1 MKKVKLTKPKI
12 IIAIILI
19 TVISI
24 AIFIQSNPYYI
35 HLAMELL
42 NPDYQ
47 RPFITFEKADYYGFA
62 KHNENIVAAFR
73 DNIKIYNKDLQE
85 QETIFCSG
93 VDPYVKTNG
102 DNILVFYPSEKKAYL
117 KTKKDEINIT
127 TSYYI
132 LNGTVN
138 KNGYYAFVTEE
149 KGFKSQVLVYDNKGT
164 ELYKWH
170 SADYYITDVSI
181 SDDNTKMVVT
191 AFTNDENQLKSSI
204 MVFSF
209 NENKPVAK
217 IEDKNSMFISAAFTD
232 KNRINVVGD
241 KKCGVYNSDLVK
253 MWEDTYPSKQ
263 LFTYNI
269 TGENIIIAYADTS
282 SATDKV
288 SVIIYSS
295 GGKKK
300 GEFISNGEIIG
311 IDVSKG
317 SILAYSKRQ
326 MYVLSES
333 GRVKRNLDVN
343 VDISNAFLQDDGK
356 SVFAVSNSVGKF
368 YYLR

>member
-1 MKKVKLTKPKI
+1 ME
-12 IIAIILI
+12 
-19 TVISI
+19 
-24 AIFIQSNPYYI
+24 FFNPSY
-35 HLAMELL
+35 E
-42 NPDYQ
+42 

-62 KHNENIVAAFR
+62 KYNENIVAAYR
-73 DNIKIYNKDLQE
+73 DNIKIYNKDLE
-85 QETIFCSG
+85 EEETILCSG

-102 DNILVFYPSEKKAYL
+102 DNMLVFYPSEKKALL
-117 KTKKDEINIT
+117 KTGKNETNIT
-127 TSYYI
+127 TPYYI
-132 LNGTVN
+132 LNATVN

-149 KGFKSQVLVYDNKGT
+149 KGFKSQVLDYDNKGN

-191 AFTNDENQLKSSI
+191 AFVNDENQIKSSV

-209 NENKPVAK
+209 TDSKPVAK
-217 IEDKNSMFISAAFTD
+217 IEEKDNVIISAAFSD
-232 KNRINVVGD
+232 KNKINIVGD

-253 MWEDTYPSKQ
+253 MWEETYDSKQ

-269 TGENIIIAYADTS
+269 SGENIIIAYADTS

-288 SVIIYSS
+288 SVKIYSQ
-295 GGKKK
+295 GGKEK
-300 GEFISNGEIIG
+300 GEYIHDGEITG
-311 IDVSKG
+311 IDVSDG
-317 SILAYSKRQ
+317 GILAYSKRQ

-333 GRVKRNLDVN
+333 GRVKRHLDVN
-343 VDISNAFLQDDGK
+343 VDISNAFLSDDGK
-356 SVFAVSNSVGKF
+356 SVFTVSNSVGKF